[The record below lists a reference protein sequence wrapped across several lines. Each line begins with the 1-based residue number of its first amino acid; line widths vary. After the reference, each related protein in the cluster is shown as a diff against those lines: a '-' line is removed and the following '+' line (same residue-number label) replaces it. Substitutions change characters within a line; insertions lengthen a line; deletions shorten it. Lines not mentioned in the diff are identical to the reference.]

1 MKTSQYIYSS
11 NELFS
16 KIGDRR
22 LSFKVLKGFSWNDSG
37 YLAVEGKLLHGK
49 LKVNR
54 AMSGYYTY
62 VEFLDEINGHKKV
75 ILTLARC
82 AMALLTFVCYLLV

>member
-1 MKTSQYIYSS
+1 M
-11 NELFS
+11 
-16 KIGDRR
+16 
-22 LSFKVLKGFSWNDSG
+22 
-37 YLAVEGKLLHGK
+37 EGKLLNGK

-62 VEFLDEINGHKKV
+62 VEFLDELNGHKKV